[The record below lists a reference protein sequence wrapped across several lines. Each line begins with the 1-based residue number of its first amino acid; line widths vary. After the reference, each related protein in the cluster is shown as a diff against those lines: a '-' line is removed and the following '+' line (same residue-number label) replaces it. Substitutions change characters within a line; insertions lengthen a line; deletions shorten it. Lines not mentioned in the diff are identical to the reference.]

1 MNTENNIIWLS
12 EKACVCNEALVILQS
27 NDTPTL
33 FDEPH
38 LAMQDVGGY
47 RIAPWGNDNDLPQCV
62 MGLIEKAEIVGTNAN
77 FNWRVMYG
85 QGPRL
90 VKVVRDPQNN
100 RAKDFIEQTSGEVYD
115 WYVRNNVPLLLQEI
129 MTDISYFGNAF
140 PILLAGPKVKGSNKR
155 EKIDG
160 ILHREAMFSRWG
172 VDKKDF
178 INRHLYSSKWDESP
192 TNDDIQESYVVDEYN
207 AVEDIKKRLLLGK
220 DTRLC
225 FPIYVPSP
233 GRPYYSYPNWWSI
246 FRSGWYDQLT
256 NIPTL
261 KKAILKYNLGVKHII
276 HIADEYF
283 KDKEELLGISKD
295 DHEGRKKLYEEVVKQ
310 IGDVLSGE
318 ENAGKAIIAK
328 KKLMQN
334 GTGMAMEKLIEIE
347 TVKNDIS
354 GGEYLTDYETCA
366 NIISYA
372 MDVHPSLIGAV
383 PGKNSNS
390 LSGSNIREIFIMKQ
404 SLSKPLA
411 YLATQWW
418 PVVREV
424 NGWDKDLAIVIQDS
438 LFTTLDNARSGEI
451 KTANNIPQ

>member
-1 MNTENNIIWLS
+1 MNPENDIIWLS
-12 EKACVCNEALVILQS
+12 EKACLCNEALVILQS
-27 NDTPTL
+27 NDSPTL

-38 LAMQDVGGY
+38 LDMQEVGGY
-47 RIAPWGNDNDLPQCV
+47 RLAPWGNDNDLPQRV

-90 VKVVRDPQNN
+90 VKVVRDPESN
-100 RAKDFIEQTSGEVYD
+100 RAKGFIEQTDGEAYD
-115 WYVRNNVPLLLQEI
+115 WFMRNNVPLLLQEI

-140 PILLAGPKVKGSNKR
+140 PVLLPDKR
-155 EKIDG
+155 DAMGRRSKIDG
-160 ILHREAMFSRWG
+160 IIHREAMFSRWG
-172 VDKKDF
+172 VNNKDL
-178 INRHLYSSKWDESP
+178 INKHLYSSKWDESP
-192 TNDDIQESYVVDEYN
+192 AKDDIQESYVVDEYN
-207 AVEDIKKRLLLGK
+207 AVEDIRKRLVVGK
-220 DTRLC
+220 DARLC
-225 FPIYVPSP
+225 YPIYIPSP

-261 KKAILKYNLGVKHII
+261 KKSILKYNLGVKHII

-295 DHEGRKKLYEEVVKQ
+295 DHEKRKALYEEVVKQ
-310 IGDVLSGE
+310 IGDVLAGE

-328 KKLMQN
+328 KKLMQS

-354 GGEYLTDYETCA
+354 GGEYLTDYETGA

-372 MDVHPSLIGAV
+372 MDVHPSLIGAT

-411 YLATQWW
+411 YLALQWW
-418 PVVREV
+418 PAVREV
-424 NGWDKDLAIVIQDS
+424 NGWDHDLEIVIQDS
-438 LFTTLDNARSGEI
+438 LFTTLDNAKSGEI
-451 KTANNIPQ
+451 KIADNLTQ